1 LNYFQKHWFQ
11 SWVRVRVKGLSSE
24 LFGSVL
30 HEYISLDRYLKG
42 DQNPFKTFK
51 NPLEEPEIQAPR
63 TNLKK

>member
-1 LNYFQKHWFQ
+1 MNPQILEL
-11 SWVRVRVKGLSSE
+11 GLKVSAHSF
-24 LFGSVL
+24 LGL
-30 HEYISLDRYLKG
+30 YYTNRISLERYLKG